1 MYYNSEVK
9 STYGQSER
17 NRRLAREAENRS
29 NLIKGMIM
37 APIYLFGWMPVLW
50 IVIKVFGK

>member
-1 MYYNSEVK
+1 MY
-9 STYGQSER
+9 STQKQIDAER
-17 NRRLAREAENRS
+17 QRTKEKEAINRA